1 MRRWKQWQPALLA
14 VAFALAIVL
23 SNCNSPSNQ
32 TSNSPTS
39 ANSPATAPAGA
50 LVYGSVGQPVNLEPG
65 NITDGN
71 SIVVQDQI
79 YNRLIE
85 FKPGTTD
92 LVPSLATEWKASD
105 DGKTWT
111 FKLQNGV

>member
-1 MRRWKQWQPALLA
+1 MRWWKQWRPELLA

-32 TSNSPTS
+32 TSTSPTS
-39 ANSPATAPAGA
+39 AAIPAAAPAGA
-50 LVYGSVGQPVNLEPG
+50 LVYGSVGQPVNLESG

-71 SIVVQDQI
+71 SIIVQNQI

-85 FKPGTTD
+85 VKPGTTEP
-92 LVPSLATEWKASD
+92 VPGLASEWSVSK

-111 FKLQNGV
+111 FKLRE